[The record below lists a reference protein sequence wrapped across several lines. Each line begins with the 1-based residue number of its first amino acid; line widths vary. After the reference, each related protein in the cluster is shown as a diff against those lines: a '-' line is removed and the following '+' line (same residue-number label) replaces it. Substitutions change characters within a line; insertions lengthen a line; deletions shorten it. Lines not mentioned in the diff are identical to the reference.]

1 MIVGRT
7 SVSESG
13 IMGYGILGE
22 RMSPSDAV
30 LLMAYGT
37 PATAADIAP
46 YYAHIRGG
54 REPTPEQ
61 LAGLV
66 ARYEAIGGTS
76 PLLTITQ
83 DVARHLADRI
93 GTRTYVGMKHW
104 HPFIADTVARMHAD
118 GVRQAV
124 AITLAP
130 HYSRMSVG
138 TYLKTAEAAAEQ
150 AGGPR
155 LHGIESW
162 HLRPGLIALLAE
174 RVQQA
179 RARLGAPEQT
189 HVLFTAHSLP
199 KRIMEW
205 GDPYAGQ
212 LVESSKAVA
221 AAAGAARWSF
231 AFQSASKTGET
242 WLGPDVL
249 DALRDLHAKGG
260 RDVVVCPIGFVAEH
274 LEVLYDL
281 DVEAMR
287 LASSLGMRLV
297 RTEAPNAA
305 PPFIEVLAEI
315 AREALASAA

>member
-1 MIVGRT
+1 
-7 SVSESG
+7 
-13 IMGYGILGE
+13 
-22 RMSPSDAV
+22 MSPSDAV

-37 PATAADIAP
+37 PATTADIAP

-61 LAGLV
+61 LAGLR
-66 ARYEAIGGTS
+66 ARYAAIGGTS

-83 DVARHLADRI
+83 DAARRLAERI
-93 GTRTYVGMKHW
+93 GVRTYVGMKHW
-104 HPFIADTVARMHAD
+104 HPFIGDTVAQMHAD
-118 GVRQAV
+118 GVRRAV
-124 AITLAP
+124 AIALAP

-138 TYLKTAEAAAEQ
+138 TYIKTAEAAAEK

-221 AAAGAARWSF
+221 AAAGVARWSF
-231 AFQSASKTGET
+231 AFQSASQTGET

-249 DALRDLHAKGG
+249 DALRDLQAKGG

-281 DVEAMR
+281 DVEAKR
-287 LASSLGMRLV
+287 LAESLGMRLA
-297 RTEAPNAA
+297 RTETLNAA
-305 PPFIEVLAEI
+305 PPFVEILAEI
-315 AREALASAA
+315 AREALASTA